1 MTSRR
6 ADLALLLATAI
17 WGIGFPVVKSALAD
31 ATPLALL
38 TIRFGAATLLLL
50 PFVPLRPRPGGRELA
65 GGLLLGGLVAV
76 GFITQT
82 VGLVITTPARSA
94 FIVAISSVIAPIVA
108 LVAFRQR
115 PHVLVAAA
123 LALAGLGMYLL
134 TAPDAGGLNRGDVWT
149 LGCAVAFGAQIVLVG
164 ELSRRH
170 DGRRLLLAQFAG
182 TAASAALAL
191 PLFERPAVHWT
202 PGLAVALAYLVLGA
216 TVATFAL
223 QLQAQQRMSTARAA
237 LIFCAEPVFAA
248 LASWLLAGERLS
260 AAQWTGGAL
269 ILGAMLIAE
278 LPIRAS

>member
-6 ADLALLLATAI
+6 ADLTLLLATAI
-17 WGIGFPVVKSALAD
+17 WGVGFPVVKSALAD

-38 TIRFGAATLLLL
+38 TVRFGAATLLLL
-50 PFVPLRPRPGGRELA
+50 PFVPLRPAPAGREVA

-164 ELSRRH
+164 ELSRRY
-170 DGRRLLLAQFAG
+170 DGRRLLLAQFVG
-182 TAASAALAL
+182 TAALAALAL

-202 PGLAVALAYLVLGA
+202 PGLALALVYLVLGA
-216 TVATFAL
+216 TVATFTL
-223 QLQAQQRMSTARAA
+223 QLLAQRRMSTARAA

-278 LPIRAS
+278 LPIRA